1 MLTNIFNLHNN
12 YNFNCITLYTNFEA
26 GEVMTTQVSQSVE
39 PVLQAN
45 STSNKSPKVLESQYI
60 VPFLMV
66 ASLFVLWG
74 FANDITN
81 PLVKAFKDIFLISN
95 AQSSLVQF
103 AFYLGYGVMAIP
115 AAIFIRK
122 FSYKHGI
129 LLGLA
134 LYAIGAALFIPAA
147 YYQAFNYFLAALWIL
162 TCGLALLETTAN
174 PYVLSMGH
182 PDTSTQRLNLA
193 QAFNPIGSLT
203 GMFVASN
210 YILGELKVEEFRAQ
224 EKAMHPEFANMLP
237 SEVDGKLTQAL
248 QNFSM
253 SNPVDHQA
261 MQAADLITVRGPY
274 VAIAIV
280 VAILFF
286 VFLITKLPKTISHD
300 KPFTLTE
307 LKETFARLIS
317 NKCYIEGVI
326 AQAFY
331 VGAQIM
337 CWTFVIHYGMTSVGL
352 TAAEAQQYNMI
363 AMGVFLASRFICTFL
378 LGFIRPGQLLMI
390 LAAGGFL
397 LCLGTIFVGGLLGLY
412 CLIGVSI
419 CMSLMFPTIYGIA
432 LKGMGND
439 ASLASAGLVMA
450 IVGGAL
456 MPPLQGALIDAEPL
470 ITGIPSVQTSFV
482 LPLIC
487 FIVICVFGY
496 RAHNTYNV

>member
-1 MLTNIFNLHNN
+1 MSTSLD
-12 YNFNCITLYTNFEA
+12 
-26 GEVMTTQVSQSVE
+26 
-39 PVLQAN
+39 N
-45 STSNKSPKVLESQYI
+45 STEPDVTSEITEQDKPKILEAKYI
-60 VPFLMV
+60 FPFILV
-66 ASLFVLWG
+66 ASLFPLWG
-74 FANDITN
+74 FANDVTN

-115 AAIFIRK
+115 AAIFIRR
-122 FSYKHGI
+122 FSYKSGI

-134 LYAIGAALFIPAA
+134 LYAIGASLFIPASMTM
-147 YYQAFNYFLAALWIL
+147 QFNYFLAALWIL

-203 GMFVASN
+203 GMFIASN
-210 YILGELKVEEFRAQ
+210 YILGELKVAAFREQ
-224 EKAMHPEFANMLP
+224 EKAANPEYANMLP
-237 SEVDGKLTQAL
+237 SVVDGKLTQAL
-248 QNFSM
+248 SDYAV
-253 SNPVDHQA
+253 SNPVEHQA

-280 VAILFF
+280 VALLFV
-286 VFLITKLPKTISHD
+286 VFLVSKLPATISHD
-300 KPFTLTE
+300 HPLTKKE
-307 LKETFARLIS
+307 LKETFGRLFA
-317 NKCYIEGVI
+317 NRCYLEGVV

-352 TAAEAQQYNMI
+352 TAAEAQQYNI
-363 AMGVFLASRFICTFL
+363 VAMSIFLTSRFICTFL
-378 LGFIRPGQLLMI
+378 LGFIRPGQLLML
-390 LAAGGFL
+390 LALGGFIL
-397 LCLGTIFVGGLLGLY
+397 VIPVIFVGGYIGLY
-412 CLIGVSI
+412 SLIGISA

-432 LKGMGND
+432 LKGMGDD

-456 MPPLQGALIDAEPL
+456 MPPMQGALIDGGEL
-470 ITGIPSVQTSFV
+470 ISGIPSVQTSFV
-482 LPLIC
+482 LPMIC
-487 FIVICVFGY
+487 FVVICLFGY
-496 RAHNTYNV
+496 RSHTKYKV